1 MVSWTEEDA
10 REKWEAEHRERCER
24 DRRDGYYRAA
34 LQGVLAARSD
44 RTQTAE
50 DARFNAAMA
59 KRAAD
64 AMLAL
69 VDGETASPPTPD
81 GLG

>member
-34 LQGVLAARSD
+34 LQGVLASMGSL
-44 RTQTAE
+44 TAGAGE
-50 DARFNAAMA
+50 SVATLDWETIKSA
-59 KRAAD
+59 KWAAD
-64 AMLAL
+64 AMLAI
-69 VDGETASPPTPD
+69 VDAEER
-81 GLG
+81 